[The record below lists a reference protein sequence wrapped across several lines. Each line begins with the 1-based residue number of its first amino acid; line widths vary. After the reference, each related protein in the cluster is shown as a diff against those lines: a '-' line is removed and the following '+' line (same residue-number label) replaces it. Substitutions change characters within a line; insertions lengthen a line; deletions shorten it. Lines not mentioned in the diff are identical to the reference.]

1 MPDWQCVNLGTYQLL
16 LRAKG
21 EKRGL
26 DTELLEKCIGC
37 ALKKESFEACRL
49 KKIKFYCRSCCLMWV
64 TVSLA
69 FS

>member
-37 ALKKESFEACRL
+37 ALKKESFEAWRL
-49 KKIKFYCRSCCLMWV
+49 KKIKIL
-64 TVSLA
+64 L
-69 FS
+69 